1 MVVNGLRLPGAFV
14 QLVSQP
20 NATSDWMLKEDR
32 DAYGNHWEV
41 DLELCTDLG
50 KIMAETE
57 YLPQAFKLAIR
68 TPEEI
73 ERGDALS
80 ANKPGSIP
88 FITDFSQVVRF
99 GRDSAGDEGPR
110 LPAEPEP
117 ALRVVRPP
125 GVLPGIR
132 RHAAALPGGCDPQR
146 PAGRG
151 AHGAQPLISD
161 AG

>member
-14 QLVSQP
+14 QLGSQP
-20 NATSDWMLKEDR
+20 KATSDWMLKEDR

-41 DLELCTDLG
+41 DLEFCTDLG

-99 GRDSAGDEGPR
+99 GRDSAGD
-110 LPAEPEP
+110 A
-117 ALRVVRPP
+117 
-125 GVLPGIR
+125 
-132 RHAAALPGGCDPQR
+132 
-146 PAGRG
+146 
-151 AHGAQPLISD
+151 
-161 AG
+161 